1 MVKIILASK
10 SKVRKQ
16 ILDDNNIFTEVQNS
30 NLDEDIVKE
39 SLIKEKASP
48 ELISKNLA
56 ELKANKVSQKN
67 QGFLVI
73 GADSVIDL
81 DGELISK
88 PINRDQ
94 ALEILKKLN
103 GKKHNLISSVC
114 ISQNGAMI
122 WNYTDKA
129 TLTMKQFSLDE
140 LKSYLSKITDEALY
154 AYNVYQIE
162 GEGRKLFLNIEG
174 DEDTIMGLPIK
185 KNKTILK
192 QLRMKKYLVIGNP
205 IDHSLS
211 PKLQNWWLKEN
222 NIDATY
228 DKIKLEVDEIK
239 NFIQEIKEQKIAGCN
254 VTVPFKKT
262 VIPFLDRLSPEAE
275 QTQSVNT
282 ITYDNGDLVGHNT
295 DIAGFDSAIKKL
307 DFSLKGKK
315 VMILGAGG
323 VVPSIIFALQK
334 MNVQEITISNRT
346 KERAE
351 NLKVLFNN
359 IKILKWGNL
368 TDFHMV
374 INATSLGLNNEK
386 INLKFSSSGN
396 DRLFYDVIYNPHE
409 TQFLKMGKQLG
420 CKIENG
426 KTMFV
431 YQALEAFKLW
441 HSIEPKVNTDTFK
454 LLDND

>member
-1 MVKIILASK
+1 
-10 SKVRKQ
+10 
-16 ILDDNNIFTEVQNS
+16 
-30 NLDEDIVKE
+30 
-39 SLIKEKASP
+39 
-48 ELISKNLA
+48 
-56 ELKANKVSQKN
+56 
-67 QGFLVI
+67 
-73 GADSVIDL
+73 
-81 DGELISK
+81 
-88 PINRDQ
+88 
-94 ALEILKKLN
+94 
-103 GKKHNLISSVC
+103 
-114 ISQNGAMI
+114 
-122 WNYTDKA
+122 
-129 TLTMKQFSLDE
+129 
-140 LKSYLSKITDEALY
+140 
-154 AYNVYQIE
+154 
-162 GEGRKLFLNIEG
+162 
-174 DEDTIMGLPIK
+174 
-185 KNKTILK
+185 
-192 QLRMKKYLVIGNP
+192 MKKYLVIGNP

-228 DKIKLEVDEIK
+228 DKIKLEVHEIK

-262 VIPFLDRLSPEAE
+262 VIPFLDKLSPEAE

-282 ITYDNGDLVGHNT
+282 ITFDNGDLVGHNT

-307 DFSLKGKK
+307 NFSVKGKK
-315 VMILGAGG
+315 VLILGAGG
-323 VVPSIIFALQK
+323 VVPSIIFALQN

-346 KERAE
+346 KEKAE

-359 IKILKWGNL
+359 IKILEWGNL

-386 INLKFSSSGN
+386 INLNFSSSGN

-420 CKIENG
+420 YKTENG

-441 HSIEPKVNTDTFK
+441 HKIEPKVNTDTFK